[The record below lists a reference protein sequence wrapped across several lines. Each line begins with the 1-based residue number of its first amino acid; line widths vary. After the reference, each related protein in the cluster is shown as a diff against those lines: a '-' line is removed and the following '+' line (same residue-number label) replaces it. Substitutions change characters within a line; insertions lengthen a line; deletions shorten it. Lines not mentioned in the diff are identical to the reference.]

1 MLQTFG
7 LEREGQQ
14 IGGCDD
20 HAQGEMSRLI
30 IIYWAKNSSF
40 YHSWSYLITFFHIL
54 PDFDNIL
61 ALYLRI
67 VPPEHIWGVPLI
79 IGI

>member
-1 MLQTFG
+1 MPG
-7 LEREGQQ
+7 LGCYAADLRAEREGQQ

-40 YHSWSYLITFFHIL
+40 YHS
-54 PDFDNIL
+54 
-61 ALYLRI
+61 
-67 VPPEHIWGVPLI
+67 
-79 IGI
+79 